1 MIRALTTQS
10 TVAIHP
16 NRMTA
21 LPENRAPV
29 IGHPG
34 QGEMQIIAAL
44 VDLQLQISLGAPL
57 AADIA
62 HLQGQATIKTVLTQ

>member
-16 NRMTA
+16 NGVTA

-29 IGHPG
+29 LGHPG
-34 QGEMQIIAAL
+34 QGEMQIIATL
-44 VDLQLQISLGAPL
+44 VDLQLQIRLGAPL
-57 AADIA
+57 AASIA
-62 HLQGQATIKTVLTQ
+62 HVKDKATVKTFLTQ

>member
-1 MIRALTTQS
+1 MVRALTTQS
-10 TVAIHP
+10 SLAIHP

-21 LPENRAPV
+21 LPQNRAPV

-44 VDLQLQISLGAPL
+44 VNLQLQIRLGAPL
-57 AADIA
+57 AAGIA
-62 HLQGQATIKTVLTQ
+62 HLKGKATVKTVLTQ

>member
-16 NRMTA
+16 NGMTA
-21 LPENRAPV
+21 LPEYRAPV
-29 IGHPG
+29 IGDPG

-44 VDLQLQISLGAPL
+44 VDLQLQIRLGAPL
-57 AADIA
+57 AAGIA
-62 HLQGQATIKTVLTQ
+62 HLQGQATVKTFLTQ

>member
-16 NRMTA
+16 NGMTA

-34 QGEMQIIAAL
+34 QGEMKIIATL
-44 VDLQLQISLGAPL
+44 VDLQLQIRLGAPL
-57 AADIA
+57 AAGIA
-62 HLQGQATIKTVLTQ
+62 HVKDKATVKTFLTQ